1 MTRRLL
7 DLLGKIQKGA
17 HGIVRGKDS
26 FEAQPEDA
34 QEIVWCRCEKG
45 LEHVRAGRTKKW
57 AQRLCPPNY
66 NGQIKHLPAD
76 HQDGLSCMEQH
87 AACL

>member
-45 LEHVRAGRTKKW
+45 GGDAGYAKT
-57 AQRLCPPNY
+57 
-66 NGQIKHLPAD
+66 G
-76 HQDGLSCMEQH
+76 
-87 AACL
+87 